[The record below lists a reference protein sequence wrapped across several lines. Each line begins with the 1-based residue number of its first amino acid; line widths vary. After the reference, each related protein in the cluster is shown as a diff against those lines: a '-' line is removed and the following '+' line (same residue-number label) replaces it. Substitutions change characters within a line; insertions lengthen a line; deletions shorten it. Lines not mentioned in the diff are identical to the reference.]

1 LETIQEIT
9 HFSQRLSQNKKIVM
23 NMESQQDQ
31 FMRIALARLQKDYRF
46 FPQRVA
52 VAARM
57 YRKWVDRKQT
67 QSRRA

>member
-1 LETIQEIT
+1 
-9 HFSQRLSQNKKIVM
+9 M

-57 YRKWVDRKQT
+57 YRKWIDRKQT